1 MLSSYC
7 ILLGGC
13 TTALLTNGDHGDCSL
28 TVIHTLW
35 LCLSPAAAI
44 SPTLTTLVGWRSW
57 QSLTLT
63 QLMHSW
69 SWMMLPGCLSGH
81 HSLTHVLSPVSSVQN
96 FYCHRK
102 FPMIREDHILL
113 NSRNGIIFQLNLIV
127 GISKKWTHR
136 NVSETFGRLII

>member
-13 TTALLTNGDHGDCSL
+13 TTALLTNGDYGDCSL

-35 LCLSPAAAI
+35 LCLSPVAAI
-44 SPTLTTLVGWRSW
+44 SPTLAALVGWRSW

-63 QLMHSW
+63 QLMHNW
-69 SWMMLPGCLSGH
+69 SWMVLHRCSSSP

-96 FYCHRK
+96 FYCHWK
-102 FPMIREDHILL
+102 FLVIHEDHILL

-127 GISKKWTHR
+127 EISKKWTHR
-136 NVSETFGRLII
+136 NVSETFGWLW